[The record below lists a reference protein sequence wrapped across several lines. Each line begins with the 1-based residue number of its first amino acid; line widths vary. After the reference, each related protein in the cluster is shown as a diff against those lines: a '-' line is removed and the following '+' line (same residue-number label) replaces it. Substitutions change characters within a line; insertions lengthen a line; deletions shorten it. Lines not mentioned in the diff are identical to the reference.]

1 MKNGLK
7 RKLALATIVYW
18 FLLVYI
24 IGALIW
30 WLVLLQ
36 KQNESI
42 AQLKLLQLNQSSVS
56 ANDRTELEKKRQA
69 VREEESRNT
78 TKYLGEGITFLAL
91 ILIGAVFVYRAVRR
105 QLKTQQQQQNFMM
118 AVTHE
123 LKTPIA
129 VAKLNLETLQKHQ
142 LDENKR
148 QKIIQMTLQE
158 TNRLNTLT
166 NNILVSSQLED
177 GRYAVSKEELNL
189 SDLLKSSVSD
199 FRNRFP
205 ERSWQTGIDEEVEII
220 GDSLLLTILVNNL
233 LENAIKYSPK
243 EKTVYCSL
251 YREKGRIVLEVKD
264 EGIGIADE
272 EKKRVFEKFYRIG
285 NEATRTTKGTGLG
298 LYLCKKIAED
308 HNADIQVTDN
318 SPTGCIFAVSFKTA
332 K

>member
-24 IGALIW
+24 VGALIW

-142 LDENKR
+142 LDDNKR

-189 SDLLKSSVSD
+189 SDLVKSSVSD
-199 FRNRFP
+199 FRSRFP
-205 ERSWQTGIDEEVEII
+205 ERSWQTGIDEEVEIT

-318 SPTGCIFAVSFKTA
+318 TPTGCIFAVSFKTA